1 MIRRPPRSTL
11 FPYTT
16 LFRSLTGFAFV
27 GVPLLH
33 SELVPWSIRQ
43 HALAPEVMIYPCVV
57 LWLVPQG
64 ELFVWRG
71 GAPPPP
77 PRTGRRRHRTPRPPH
92 TDMRLPCVQQ
102 H

>member
-1 MIRRPPRSTL
+1 VLIFNHEAETPSFVVGFTGIAIWYAMSRHSALRSTL
-11 FPYTT
+11 M
-16 LFRSLTGFAFV
+16 GFAFV

-57 LWLVPQG
+57 LWLVLQV

-71 GAPPPP
+71 GPPASPP
-77 PRTGRRRHRTPRPPH
+77 GGG
-92 TDMRLPCVQQ
+92 
-102 H
+102 